1 MTARTSL
8 TLLFGAILVAM
19 LCVTTWASL
28 AQPIWAWQGIAP
40 SNPDRAWTVA
50 TLFDAYFGFLTFYA
64 WVFYRERGAL
74 PRLGW
79 LLAVLALGNIAMSV
93 YVLLQL
99 HRLPAGAPLH
109 QLLLRPTD
117 R

>member
-1 MTARTSL
+1 M
-8 TLLFGAILVAM
+8 
-19 LCVTTWASL
+19 
-28 AQPIWAWQGIAP
+28 
-40 SNPDRAWTVA
+40 
-50 TLFDAYFGFLTFYA
+50 
-64 WVFYRERGAL
+64 FYRERGAL

-109 QLLLRPTD
+109 HLLLRPTD